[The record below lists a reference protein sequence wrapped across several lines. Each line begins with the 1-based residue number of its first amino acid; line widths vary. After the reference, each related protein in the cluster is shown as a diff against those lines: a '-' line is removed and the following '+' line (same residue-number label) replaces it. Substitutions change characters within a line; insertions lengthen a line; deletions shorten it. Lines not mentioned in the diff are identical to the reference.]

1 MEACYEFLNCT
12 KTNCAMYKR
21 KGTMSCWELEEI
33 LCANPNLGALKN
45 EKKYKCE
52 DCLYYKSIM
61 INTTQKSLS
70 LDL

>member
-1 MEACYEFLNCT
+1 MESCYELLNCT

-33 LCANPNLGALKN
+33 LCANPSIEPLKN
-45 EKKYKCE
+45 EKKNKCE

-61 INTTQKSLS
+61 LNTTQKNQYLN
-70 LDL
+70 L